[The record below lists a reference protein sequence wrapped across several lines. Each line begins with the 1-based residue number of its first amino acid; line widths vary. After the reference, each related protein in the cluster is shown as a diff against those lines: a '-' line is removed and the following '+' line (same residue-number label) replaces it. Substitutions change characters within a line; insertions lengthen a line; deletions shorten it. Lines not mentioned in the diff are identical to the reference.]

1 MKWKLSFLELSRL
14 AIAALTVVL
23 LLFMVGGAADTEL
36 PLQALEAVTVPQLS
50 EGETQKADGRMLRR
64 LYGLN
69 PSDYAEVVLYYPAS
83 NMGVEELLLVKLNDT
98 AQTET
103 VEAAIEARLGAQKQS
118 FDGYGIEQTA
128 LLNNNAVMEVRGRY
142 ILFAVG
148 VNAQAIRQAFL
159 NAL

>member
-1 MKWKLSFLELSRL
+1 MKWKLSLLELARL
-14 AIAALTVVL
+14 MLAVVTAFL
-23 LLFMVGGAADTEL
+23 LIFMVGSAPNTDVS
-36 PLQALEAVTVPQLS
+36 LQELEAVAAPQLS
-50 EGETQKADGRMLRR
+50 EGEVQKADGRMLRR